1 MLYLIVLGVVLGLC
15 LTRYNV
21 FAVLVAIAVV
31 AGGSLIYG
39 IVGDAPLAHSLLA
52 GVIGAV
58 FVPAGYLIG
67 QLLRPSPRDRR
78 RGGL

>member
-1 MLYLIVLGVVLGLC
+1 LLYLIVLGVVLGLC

-21 FAVLVAIAVV
+21 FAVLIAIAVV

-39 IVGDAPLAHSLLA
+39 MVTGAQLTHALLA

-58 FVPAGYLIG
+58 FVPAGYLAG
-67 QLLRPSPRDRR
+67 HLLRPSRRDRP
-78 RGGL
+78 